1 MCVCCGGACVWCVV
15 KLGTRSL
22 SLLFS
27 LLPLLSHLSFSLL
40 FLFLSSFFFSL
51 LFLFLSSFSFSFALA
66 LALSLAL
73 SLALV
78 AMVCG

>member
-1 MCVCCGGACVWCVV
+1 MCRGGACVWCVV

-40 FLFLSSFFFSL
+40 FLFLSSF
-51 LFLFLSSFSFSFALA
+51 SFSFALA

-73 SLALV
+73 V
-78 AMVCG
+78 AMVSG